1 MPSACIATYF
11 LGARIHNPTTGLVGA
26 AFLASSPAWLFQ
38 IVQPMS
44 DVPAAALWTCALLAA
59 TTGAAAIAG
68 ITAALALLIRPNLF
82 PLAASAAIVLFA
94 WTHDSLPEFSLRTRT
109 RRAFVF
115 AITASLGIVGV
126 ATMQWRLY
134 GHPFASGHGSFTE
147 LFAVGNI
154 PANVHDYSVRMLRGE
169 MPVLIVAASCLAA
182 LILTRRSTS
191 LPPIARACRLL
202 LITAVPVLICYVP
215 YGVFPDWSYL
225 RFLLPAFPFAF
236 IVVGTLVSEASVRV
250 PSQARG
256 VVLVLTLVAV
266 VSANVTIAK
275 REATFDLHT
284 YESRYQT
291 AGRYLEAVLPRD
303 VVIVMSQQ
311 SVGAHFY
318 TGLPI
323 LRWDLL
329 NADLD
334 AALGTLAGLGRHPV
348 LLVRGLGGAAA
359 PRAVPDLESRA
370 PRLAFTRDLRHDHTR
385 AVRRSRRSR
394 RRRRG
399 LGRSQRTGLTC
410 ERTGLTSERTDLPR
424 STAVTSRGHR
434 GFFLVV
440 GIRLQDE
447 LANAILRGGV
457 TRDWAEQCK
466 APSLAIDRERPCGER
481 DVATVP
487 ASTLPDGEAN
497 QLQSSQRAV
506 DEMQFGLSQLSGRVV
521 LLVRR
526 DFHDHGVLHR
536 W

>member
-1 MPSACIATYF
+1 MPLLMWLGSSVAGDAGPFLAAPLLGALGVIATYF

-236 IVVGTLVSEASVRV
+236 IVVGTLVSEASDCV

-303 VVIVMSQQ
+303 VVIVTSQQ

-348 LLVRGLGGAAA
+348 LLVEDWEEPLLRVRFPTSKVARLDW
-359 PRAVPDLESRA
+359 RSRA
-370 PRLAFTRDLRHDHTR
+370 IFGTTTR
-385 AVRRSRRSR
+385 VRYV
-394 RRRRG
+394 
-399 LGRSQRTGLTC
+399 
-410 ERTGLTSERTDLPR
+410 DP
-424 STAVTSRGHR
+424 
-434 GFFLVV
+434 
-440 GIRLQDE
+440 D
-447 LANAILRGGV
+447 
-457 TRDWAEQCK
+457 
-466 APSLAIDRERPCGER
+466 DREDDAADSAGPKGPALPANGPALRPRGPTFQDR
-481 DVATVP
+481 
-487 ASTLPDGEAN
+487 LP
-497 QLQSSQRAV
+497 
-506 DEMQFGLSQLSGRVV
+506 
-521 LLVRR
+521 
-526 DFHDHGVLHR
+526 
-536 W
+536 